1 MNPEDR
7 IAQGLETGEDQGFS
21 APEQARLD
29 ELRAVLGSEVVW
41 EEPPA
46 NLGDRIEQE
55 IGGEQTAAPL
65 RWIWAAAAAV
75 VLVIG
80 TVAITNLFDGVP
92 PPVAV
97 VSVTGTEWA
106 PGATATAD
114 LISFP
119 NGWAIRFDAR
129 GLPPAEPGT
138 FYQGWVNNGQTSVPI
153 GTFQMRGE
161 PAPIPLWSGVDL
173 HEYRTINITLQQEG
187 AGPESS
193 GVLVMTGTAESFDD
207 E

>member
-1 MNPEDR
+1 MNREDR

-29 ELRAVLGSEVVW
+29 KLRAVLGSEVVW
-41 EEPPA
+41 EEPPTD
-46 NLGDRIEQE
+46 LSDRIEQE
-55 IGGEQTAAPL
+55 IDDAQKAPPL

-75 VLVIG
+75 VLVVG
-80 TVAITNLFDGVP
+80 TVAITNVLDGVP
-92 PPVAV
+92 PPLAV
-97 VSVTGTEWA
+97 VSVTGTELA
-106 PGATATAD
+106 SGATATAD
-114 LISFP
+114 LISLP
-119 NGWAIRFDAR
+119 NGWAIRFDAQ

-153 GTFQMRGE
+153 GTFHMRGE

-193 GVLVMTGTAESFDD
+193 GVLVMTGTVESFDD